1 MKWSFIAVLFT
12 LSAWGTEVPLMNFKI
27 YAPEGFDDNDT
38 IELVAIGSL
47 PDTCHQAPKP
57 KIEQG
62 PNGFLVSMNAKFTDR
77 KDCKKIS
84 IPYQEKINLGT
95 LPAGSYVVRSN
106 LQAVDLKVGKA
117 ATNVTDD
124 VMYANVTA
132 IIEEEEGRR
141 VWLIGNHPATC
152 VVEQAVELKKS
163 GDSVWVILPK
173 VTLEGECVEESRPFR
188 IAIDVPYDETMK
200 RGVLLHVRVMDGRSM
215 NLFFQN
221 LAKR

>member
-1 MKWSFIAVLFT
+1 MKWSLIAVLFT
-12 LSAWGTEVPLMNFKI
+12 FSAWAHEVPLSNFKI

-62 PNGFLVSMNAKFTDR
+62 PNGFFISITAKLTVR
-77 KDCKKIS
+77 SDCKKIS

-95 LPAGSYVVRSN
+95 LAAGSYVVRSN
-106 LQAVDLKVGKA
+106 LQTLDLKVGKA
-117 ATNVTDD
+117 ASSATDD

-163 GDSVWVILPK
+163 GDNVWVVLPK
-173 VTLEGECVEESRPFR
+173 VTLEGECVEESRPFK
-188 IAIDVPYDETMK
+188 IAIDVPYDDTMK

-215 NLFFQN
+215 NFLFQN

>member
-1 MKWSFIAVLFT
+1 MKLSFIAMLFAF
-12 LSAWGTEVPLMNFKI
+12 SAWASEVQLTNFKI

-47 PDTCHQAPKP
+47 PDNCHQAPKP
-57 KIEQG
+57 RIERG
-62 PNGFLVSMNAKFTDR
+62 SNGFVVSMEAKIVAR
-77 KDCKKIS
+77 RECKKIM

-95 LPAGSYVVRSN
+95 LAASNYVVRSKDQT
-106 LQAVDLKVGKA
+106 LTLKVA
-117 ATNVTDD
+117 RATSSLMDE

-132 IIEEEEGRR
+132 IVEEEEGRR
-141 VWLIGNHPATC
+141 VWLMGNHPATC
-152 VVEQAVELKKS
+152 VVEQGVEMKKS

-173 VTLEGECVEESRPFR
+173 VTLVGDCIEESRPFK
-188 IAIDVPYDETMK
+188 IAIDVPYDDTMK

-215 NLFFQN
+215 NFLFQN